1 MKTTRATIVLALAF
15 AAFTALA
22 CCARHGATQS
32 EKNASE
38 SVLTGTCV
46 DAATGERLS
55 GVKVEAPGGKSAV
68 SGRDGRFEIRGLP
81 AGQGGSVTAST
92 SDGRQ
97 ASVPLRPMIAGTL
110 EVVLRLAE
118 PR

>member
-1 MKTTRATIVLALAF
+1 MKIARTTIVLVFAS

-32 EKNASE
+32 EKSASE
-38 SVLTGTCV
+38 AVLTGTCI
-46 DAATGERLS
+46 DASTGERLS
-55 GVKVEAPGGKSAV
+55 GIQVEAPGGKRAV
-68 SGRDGRFEIRGLP
+68 SNRDGRFEIRGLN
-81 AGQGGSVTAST
+81 AGQGGVVAATS

-97 ASVPLRPMIAGTL
+97 ASLPLRPMNAGTL

>member
-1 MKTTRATIVLALAF
+1 MKIARPTVVLVLA
-15 AAFTALA
+15 AATFTALA
-22 CCARHGATQS
+22 CCAHHGSTQT
-32 EKNASE
+32 EKSASE

-68 SGRDGRFEIRGLP
+68 SGRDGRFEIRGLN
-81 AGQGGSVTAST
+81 AAQGGIVAASST
-92 SDGRQ
+92 DGRQ
-97 ASVPLRPMIAGTL
+97 ASVPLRPMSAGTV